1 MSRVRTEAPELR
13 AIERL
18 GRVLFLLSKHRDGL
32 TIAELARQCETSEE
46 VICHDLAK
54 LEEWLVPL
62 YRPDG
67 EDDDAVASG
76 GAAPS
81 PHMWSPDARWAVT
94 PGGEVPLV
102 PPLRF
107 TPEEARAFLEACEG
121 TRDSVVKA
129 ALERVRHAFFP
140 VGFEAGEEGGQAPGE
155 RMDPGWYRLVKGL
168 RSFYPTPE
176 IERFTRAFEDAAKAC
191 RHVKVVYRP
200 RHTSTRRAAGNV
212 SGTGTEAGTPT
223 PAPPPAL
230 ASARPPVTVVVE
242 PLCVVFENYKGNWYL
257 VGRYLAGRSEPLG
270 TCVDGQVV
278 TLASERVSALETLRT
293 TFRRP
298 AFKMTEHF
306 LPAWGVR
313 ADDEPVPV
321 KVRFYDEFN
330 VIEKVENRMAS
341 RPEARLERET
351 ESTYLYT
358 DVIAGLD
365 EFRRWLRSFGS
376 SAEAL
381 EPLELRS
388 AMRQTAEALLS
399 LYDGRGRPWDPV
411 EDS

>member
-1 MSRVRTEAPELR
+1 VRTEAPELR

-18 GRVLFLLSKHRDGL
+18 GRVLFLLSKHGDGL
-32 TIAELARQCETSEE
+32 TIAELARQCEVSEE
-46 VICHDLAK
+46 VICRDLAK

-67 EDDDAVASG
+67 EDDDAIAS
-76 GAAPS
+76 ASARPLQ
-81 PHMWSPDARWAVT
+81 HMWSPAARWALT

-121 TRDSVVKA
+121 TRDPVVKA

-140 VGFEAGEEGGQAPGE
+140 IGSEAGEDGGQAPGE
-155 RMDPGWYRLVKGL
+155 RTDVGRYRLVKGL

-176 IERFTRAFEDAAKAC
+176 IERFTRAFEDAAKTC
-191 RHVKVVYRP
+191 RHVRVVYHP
-200 RHTSTRRAAGNV
+200 RRTSIGRAVANV
-212 SGTGTEAGTPT
+212 TGTGTEAGTRT
-223 PAPPPAL
+223 FAP
-230 ASARPPVTVVVE
+230 ARPSVTVVVE

-257 VGRYLAGRSEPLG
+257 VGRYLAERSESLG
-270 TCVDGQVV
+270 ACVDRQVV
-278 TLASERVSALETLRT
+278 TLASERVSALETLQT
-293 TFRRP
+293 TFKRLTFR
-298 AFKMTEHF
+298 MTEYF
-306 LPAWGVR
+306 SPAWGVR
-313 ADDEPVPV
+313 ADDEPVSV

-341 RPEARLERET
+341 RPEARLEKET

-376 SAEAL
+376 SAEVL
-381 EPLELRS
+381 EPLELRN
-388 AMRQTAEALLS
+388 AMRQTAEAMLS
-399 LYDGRGRPWDPV
+399 LYDGRGRPWDHV

>member
-1 MSRVRTEAPELR
+1 MSRVRTQAPELR
-13 AIERL
+13 TIERL

-32 TIAELARQCETSEE
+32 TIAELARHCEVSED
-46 VICHDLAK
+46 VICHDLAM

-67 EDDDAVASG
+67 EDDDAVALG

-121 TRDSVVKA
+121 TRDSVVKV

-140 VGFEAGEEGGQAPGE
+140 VGFEAGEKRGEAPGE
-155 RMDPGWYRLVKGL
+155 RMDPGRYRLVKGL

-176 IERFTRAFEDAAKAC
+176 IEKLTRAFEDAAKAC
-191 RHVKVVYRP
+191 RHVRVAYCP
-200 RHTSTRRAAGNV
+200 RHTSAGRAAANMSC
-212 SGTGTEAGTPT
+212 SGAEGGIPT
-223 PAPPPAL
+223 PAPVPAL
-230 ASARPPVTVVVE
+230 ASARRSVIVVVE
-242 PLCVVFENYKGNWYL
+242 PLCVVFENYRGNWYL

-270 TCVDGQVV
+270 ACVDGQVV
-278 TLASERVSALETLRT
+278 TLASERVSELETLQT

-298 AFKMTEHF
+298 AFKMAEHF
-306 LPAWGVR
+306 LPAWGVS
-313 ADDEPVPV
+313 ADDEPVSV

-358 DVIAGLD
+358 DIVAGLD

-381 EPLELRS
+381 EPPELRR
-388 AMRQTAEALLS
+388 AMQQTAEALLS
-399 LYDGRGRPWDPV
+399 LYDGRGRP
-411 EDS
+411 